1 MEQNGENDEWSEFK
15 MQGLDSGSGI
25 SMDDLQQLLD
35 GGGNEEWYWYLV
47 SSYNK
52 NDKHFEN
59 ENIEAKKDE
68 ISEIRQH

>member
-1 MEQNGENDEWSEFK
+1 
-15 MQGLDSGSGI
+15 
-25 SMDDLQQLLD
+25 MDDLQQLLD
-35 GGGNEEWYWYLV
+35 GGGNEEWCWYLF
-47 SSYNK
+47 SSYNE